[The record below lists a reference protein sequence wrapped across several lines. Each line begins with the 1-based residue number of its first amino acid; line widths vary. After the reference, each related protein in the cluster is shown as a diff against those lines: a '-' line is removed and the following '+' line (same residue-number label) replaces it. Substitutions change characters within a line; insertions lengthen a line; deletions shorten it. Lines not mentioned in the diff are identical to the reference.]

1 MGTVAYV
8 FLGVLAAL
16 ELGPEW
22 AGVITALI
30 NAVTAWFLQRA
41 RRRNL

>member
-1 MGTVAYV
+1 MAFCLSLAVGS
-8 FLGVLAAL
+8 LAAL

-22 AGVITALI
+22 AGVLTALI
-30 NAVTAWFLQRA
+30 NAITAWFLQRA